1 MPQAPGP
8 APLTKDTTCDG
19 GVSSGKTYTRSTWCI
34 DFLSASGIGSPDADI
49 VQWVVAWTKM
59 ESLSGQVG
67 FNLLNTTQPGYPGAF
82 AVNSVGVQFFC
93 NYKDG
98 IEANAQVL
106 KGGGYPN
113 LLKALTNADKPALGI
128 NSTAFGPRY
137 GFVEAPI
144 VGDINKW
151 GTGHAQ
157 QIAQLATDNQAVNG
171 SGDTFPGD
179 ANTYTN
185 PNSVGAVQQNI
196 VGNVNSFFGNLNTLF
211 SNPTRIGKGF
221 IGVLLLIIGAVLGL
235 NILSGGKVA
244 ANFRDAARGL
254 T

>member
-1 MPQAPGP
+1 MPQVQPGGGQ
-8 APLTKDTTCDG
+8 TKDTTCDG
-19 GVSSGKTYTRSTWCI
+19 GMSSGKSYTRSTWCI
-34 DFLSASGIGSPDADI
+34 DFLSAAGIGSPDADI
-49 VQWVVAWTKM
+49 VQWVVAWTKF
-59 ESLSGQVG
+59 ETVSNTPG
-67 FNLLNTTQPGYPGAF
+67 FNLLNTTQKGYPGAF
-82 AVNSVGVQFFC
+82 SVNSVGVQFFC

-106 KGGGYPN
+106 KGGGYPH
-113 LLKALTNADKPALGI
+113 LLTALTNADKPALGI

-157 QIAQLATDNQAVNG
+157 QIAQLATDNQSLNG
-171 SGDTFPGD
+171 AGDTFPGD

-185 PNSVGAVQQNI
+185 PSSVGAAETNV

-211 SNPTRIGKGF
+211 SNPTRIGKGA
-221 IGVLLLIIGAVLGL
+221 IGVLLIIVGAVLAL

-244 ANFRDAARGL
+244 MAFKTAA
-254 T
+254 TAAT